1 MDEVISQAPENI
13 SKEII
18 EAIFL
23 KNNEDVIDTLVE
35 LWNIDVPK
43 KPKKNGTE
51 GTENGTEASEEDS
64 ETIDINNIKDHNE
77 KWEAIRNICDAYD
90 IEMQAQM
97 NMLKNR
103 KQESI

>member
-35 LWNIDVPK
+35 LWKIDVPK

-51 GTENGTEASEEDS
+51 GAENGTEASEEDS

-103 KQESI
+103 K